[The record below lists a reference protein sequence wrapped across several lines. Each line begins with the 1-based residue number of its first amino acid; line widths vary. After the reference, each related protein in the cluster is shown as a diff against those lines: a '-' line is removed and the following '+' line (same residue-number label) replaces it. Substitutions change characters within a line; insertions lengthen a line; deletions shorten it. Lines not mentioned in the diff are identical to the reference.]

1 MIFGKLSLRGG
12 DGKFL
17 VYRGGRSFRRDSRFP
32 TFQRGDQDFETFK
45 KGGGPE
51 KRFWGWGNQMR
62 EKNFKDKEGAIQLFK
77 LNLGIVKKKLR
88 TFRDKLA

>member
-1 MIFGKLSLRGG
+1 MGNFWSTEGAGPL
-12 DGKFL
+12 DGIVGSPPFKG
-17 VYRGGRSFRRDSRFP
+17 V
-32 TFQRGDQDFETFK
+32 DQDFETFK

-62 EKNFKDKEGAIQLFK
+62 EKSFKDKEGATQLFK
-77 LNLGIVKKKLR
+77 LNLGIVKNKLR